1 MNLASF
7 AIDKKTITW
16 FLAFLLAAG
25 GLFSYSGLGKL
36 EDPSFTIK
44 TAVVSTPYPG
54 ASPQEVEEEVTA
66 RIESAAQKLG
76 QVYRVRSLSKECL
89 SMVFVDMKDAY
100 TAKDLPQIWDELRRK
115 ISDAQRELPPG
126 CGQSV
131 VNDDYGDVFG
141 LYYALTGNGYTYRE
155 LEDQADFLKKELL
168 LITGVAKVEISGIQ
182 KDSIYVEIPR
192 ARMAAMG
199 ISMRDI
205 QSVLKA
211 QNMVFQSGKMEAG
224 KESLRIE
231 PTGAFSSVEAIG
243 DILLRGSS
251 GTLVRLS
258 DIATLKRTYEEP
270 PRALMHFNGQPALGI
285 GISNTRGGNVIVLG
299 ENVKKRLKELES
311 QTPAGMTLSEIYIQS
326 DTVKSSIRN
335 FLLNLAEALAIVIG
349 VLLIFMG
356 IRSGLLIGAI
366 LLLTILATFIAMRIF
381 GIDLQSISLG
391 ALIVA
396 LGMLVDNAI
405 VVTDGILVKM
415 QRKEEPNQSALE
427 VVKQTQWP
435 LLGATLIA
443 VIAFAPIGLSPD
455 STGEFCNSLFQVVGI
470 SLLLSWVLAVTI
482 TPLAAVT
489 YLGDFQ
495 SSPAVDPHGG
505 KITRMYRALLEKCL
519 DNRKKTMII
528 LGALLVAAMAGFGA
542 VDKSFFP
549 NSTSP
554 MFTIDFWRPQG
565 STIQATRDNV
575 RTAEEFLLKQEETKA
590 VSSYTAEGA
599 LRFILT
605 YTPADPATNCGHLVV
620 SAVDS
625 EKSAVLMAKT
635 LDFLNKT
642 LPEVDPRIRA
652 FSKGTGGGA
661 KIQVRF
667 LGSGSDALR
676 DAAEKTLRLMRENL
690 DAINIRTN
698 WGERVKVI
706 RPILDEARTRQAGLT
721 RQDVAE
727 SLNLA
732 YSGNSVG
739 LYREGEKLIPIVLRL
754 PEKERHEGE
763 SFPETQ
769 IWSPMAGRTIPLSL
783 LTSTIDVVA
792 DDPMIYRIN
801 RKRALTVEC
810 DSLKGKPGELF
821 NALRLPIE
829 GLPLQP
835 GVTLE
840 WGGEYE
846 NSQKAQGGL
855 MGMIPLAGVA
865 IVVILVLLFNGFKQ
879 PGIILLTFP
888 LSIVGLTVGLLLM
901 NKSFDFMALLGFLSL
916 TGMLIKNGIV
926 LIDQIDLEVRE
937 GKEIR
942 RAIVESSISRARPV
956 LMAAMTTVLGMLPL
970 YFDVLFS
977 AMATTIMFGLTFAT
991 GLTLLV
997 VPVLYAIFFKA
1008 KEGHTDFPPQVTL
1021 GGDD

>member
-7 AIDKKTITW
+7 AIGKKTITW
-16 FLAFLLAAG
+16 FLAFILAAG
-25 GLFSYSGLGKL
+25 GIFAYTGLGKL

-54 ASPQEVEEEVTA
+54 ASPREVEEEVTA

-76 QVYRVRSLSKECL
+76 QVYRVRSLSKEGL

-141 LYYALTGNGYTYRE
+141 LYYALTGDGYTFRE
-155 LEDQADFLKKELL
+155 LEDQADFLRKELL
-168 LITGVAKVEISGIQ
+168 LIPGVAKVEISGIQ
-182 KDSIYVEIPR
+182 KESIYVEIPR
-192 ARMAAMG
+192 ARLAAMG

-211 QNMVFQSGKMEAG
+211 QNLVYQSGKLETG
-224 KESLRIE
+224 KERLRIE
-231 PTGAFSSVEAIG
+231 PTGTFSSVEAIG
-243 DILLRGSS
+243 NILLQGSS
-251 GTLVRLS
+251 GNLVRLS
-258 DIATLKRTYEEP
+258 DIASLNRGYEEP
-270 PRALMHFNGQPALGI
+270 PKALMHFNGQPALGI
-285 GISNTRGGNVIVLG
+285 GIANAQGGNVIVLG
-299 ENVKKRLKELES
+299 EAVKERLGELEA
-311 QTPAGMTLSEIYIQS
+311 QTPVGMTLNEIYIQS
-326 DTVKSSIRN
+326 DTVKSSINN
-335 FLLNLAEALAIVIG
+335 FLLNLLEALAIVIG
-349 VLLIFMG
+349 VLLVFMG
-356 IRSGLLIGAI
+356 VRSGLLIGAM
-366 LLLTILATFIAMRIF
+366 LLLTILATFIAMRAM

-405 VVTDGILVKM
+405 VVADGILVKM
-415 QRKEEPNQSALE
+415 QRNEEASRSALE
-427 VVKQTQWP
+427 VVGQTQWP

-455 STGEFCNSLFQVVGI
+455 STGEFCSSLFQVVGI
-470 SLLLSWVLAVTI
+470 SLLLSWVLAVTV
-482 TPLAAVT
+482 TPLAAIT
-489 YLGDFQ
+489 FLKSPNAGPSGD
-495 SSPAVDPHGG
+495 SNGG
-505 KITRMYRALLEKCL
+505 KFTRIYLALLEKCL
-519 DNRKKTMII
+519 DNRKKTMVV
-528 LGALLVAAMAGFGA
+528 LGVMLVAAMAGFGF

-554 MFTIDFWRPQG
+554 MFTIDFWRSQG
-565 STIQATRDNV
+565 ATIEATRDNV
-575 RTAEEFLLKQEETKA
+575 RTVEEFLMKQEETKS
-590 VSSYTAEGA
+590 VSGYTAEGA

-605 YTPADPATNCGHLVV
+605 YTPADPSSNYGHLVV
-620 SAVDS
+620 NAVDS
-625 EKSAVLMAKT
+625 KKAGTLMSKT
-635 LDFLNKT
+635 LAFMQAA

-661 KIQVRF
+661 KVQARF
-667 LGSGSDALR
+667 LGTGSEALR
-676 DAAEKTLRLMRENL
+676 DAAEKTLRLMRENP
-690 DAINIRTN
+690 DAINVRTN
-698 WGERVKVI
+698 WGERVKVV
-706 RPILDEARTRQAGLT
+706 RPILSEAKTRQAGLT

-727 SLNLA
+727 SLNLSL
-732 YSGNSVG
+732 SGNSVG

-754 PEKERHEGE
+754 PENERHKGE
-763 SFPETQ
+763 NLPETPV
-769 IWSPMAGRTIPLSL
+769 WSPLAHRTVPLSQ
-783 LTSTIDVVA
+783 LTSRIAVA
-792 DDPMIYRIN
+792 AEDPMIYRIN

-810 DSLKGKPGELF
+810 DSGKGKPGELF
-821 NALRLPIE
+821 EALRPGIE
-829 GLPLQP
+829 GLSLPP

-855 MGMIPLAGVA
+855 MGMIPLAGLV

-888 LSIVGLTVGLLLM
+888 LSIMGLTVGLLLM

-926 LIDQIDLEVRE
+926 LIDQIDLEIRE

-942 RAIVESSISRARPV
+942 QAIIDSSIGRARPV
-956 LMAAMTTVLGMLPL
+956 MMAAMTTVLGMIPL

-991 GLTLLV
+991 VLTLLV

-1008 KEGHTDFPPQVTL
+1008 GEGHPGFSQQLGT
-1021 GGDD
+1021 GGDA